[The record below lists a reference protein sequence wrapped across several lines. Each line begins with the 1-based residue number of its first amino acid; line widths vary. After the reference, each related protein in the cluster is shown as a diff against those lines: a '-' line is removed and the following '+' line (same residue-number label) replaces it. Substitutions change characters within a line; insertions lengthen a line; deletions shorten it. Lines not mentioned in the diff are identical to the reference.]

1 MVDGVF
7 VVEHTAD
14 LAMGVEAESLPQLFN
29 RAALGMLALIER
41 DDLEAKAEKRD
52 RQPWA
57 TSQQREIELQA
68 QDLPALLVRWLREIL
83 YLHQAH
89 RLAYRGAEFQVIHE
103 RRLRARLHLEPDAYA
118 AVRAQPEGGVPGTG
132 PGSAGG
138 IVRHRRGGDPR
149 GVPGRGR
156 GGGSRRI
163 CRRRARRFT
172 TRDWPRSD
180 RC

>member
-89 RLAYRGAEFQVIHE
+89 HLA
-103 RRLRARLHLEPDAYA
+103 
-118 AVRAQPEGGVPGTG
+118 
-132 PGSAGG
+132 
-138 IVRHRRGGDPR
+138 
-149 GVPGRGR
+149 
-156 GGGSRRI
+156 
-163 CRRRARRFT
+163 
-172 TRDWPRSD
+172 
-180 RC
+180 